1 MRIYL
6 IVIGSAM
13 LLLPITSII
22 IGRKLVIPIEWIV
35 VSFFITL
42 VISIVRKRKQSE
54 DDLYLG
60 ELRKENKELKR
71 SIQEYEWKGE

>member
-1 MRIYL
+1 
-6 IVIGSAM
+6 M

-35 VSFFITL
+35 ISFLITL
-42 VISIVRKRKQSE
+42 VISMVRKRKQSK
-54 DDLYLG
+54 DDLYLE

-71 SIQEYEWKGE
+71 TIQKYEWKGE